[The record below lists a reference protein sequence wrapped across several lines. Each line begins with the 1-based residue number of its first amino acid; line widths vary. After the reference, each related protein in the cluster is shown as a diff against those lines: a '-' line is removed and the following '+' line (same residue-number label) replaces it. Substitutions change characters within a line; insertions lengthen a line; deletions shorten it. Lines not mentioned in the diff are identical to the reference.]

1 MRQLCFSLL
10 YRRALPSVWP
20 SLSLS
25 IKAVLSDI
33 KRDLAEIE
41 EEDIEEGVRE
51 KLSKIRANEQR
62 KRIAK

>member
-1 MRQLCFSLL
+1 
-10 YRRALPSVWP
+10 
-20 SLSLS
+20 LSLS

-33 KRDLAEIE
+33 KRALAEIE
-41 EEDIEEGVRE
+41 EEDREEGVRE